1 MQTTLNPKQ
10 ADPHDVLVVASD
22 AAPVAPGDRV
32 APADRDFVTP
42 VYHGTSAASGP
53 QTRIES
59 DFSDPSIPPV
69 DTTFRAADVSHVHG
83 LRPSRLRRA
92 LRGLVGLL
100 LAACIGVAAMA
111 WQSKGDVARRLAV
124 KWVPQFFL
132 TSSSQA
138 EDAKPAEQASPPAAE
153 AAAVQ
158 PAASQPPPTQPATSA
173 QSTAS
178 APAAE
183 AAASAAAAPSPDSTQ
198 LLQSMA
204 GDLAAVKQQVEQ
216 LRTSIDQLKAR
227 QEQMAARVS
236 DQNARP
242 RIAAPRNSPPTPPAS
257 ATAAPRASAAPVR
270 SAAAP
275 VRRPVQAYIPPP
287 PAGLP
292 RDVAP
297 VPRQA
302 DSLPPVAEQPP
313 LDPELASAPRPPM
326 PLR

>member
-32 APADRDFVTP
+32 APADHEFVTP
-42 VYHGTSAASGP
+42 VYHGRSTASGT

-59 DFSDPSIPPV
+59 DFSDPSVPPV
-69 DTTFRAADVSHVHG
+69 DTTFRAADVSNVHG

-92 LRGLVGLL
+92 VRGLVGLL

-111 WQSKGDVARRLAV
+111 WQSKGDVARRLAA
-124 KWVPQFFL
+124 KWVPQFLL

-138 EDAKPAEQASPPAAE
+138 DDAKPAEQATPPAAVE
-153 AAAVQ
+153 AAAAQ
-158 PAASQPPPTQPATSA
+158 PAASQPATPAQAGT
-173 QSTAS
+173 S

-183 AAASAAAAPSPDSTQ
+183 AAAPAAAAPPPDATQ

-216 LRTSIDQLKAR
+216 LRTSIDQLKAS
-227 QEQMAARVS
+227 QEQMAARAS

-242 RIAAPRNSPPTPPAS
+242 RIAATRNSPPTAPAS
-257 ATAAPRASAAPVR
+257 ATTVPRASAPPIR
-270 SAAAP
+270 SAAVP
-275 VRRPVQAYIPPP
+275 VRRPVQAYVPPQ

-297 VPRQA
+297 MPRQTE
-302 DSLPPVAEQPP
+302 SLPPVAEQPP